1 MEQRELIE
9 KYVSNDDIY
18 LYNTGNAQ
26 RAYHA
31 FGCRYIPDCGLHRFV
46 VWAPHAREV
55 SVVGD
60 FNGWD
65 GYASPMYR
73 REDGVWCAFLPNVKN
88 GDIYKYRIV
97 GADGNTVLKADPFA
111 FHAETGP
118 ATGSKVW
125 DIEGYGWTDGGYM
138 SARSG
143 RDAIHSPMSIYEV
156 HIGSWRKREDEVFP
170 NYRSVADELADYC
183 KQMNY
188 THVELLPITEYPYD
202 GSWGYQ
208 VTGFFA
214 PTSRY
219 GTPQDFMYFVDKLH
233 SEGIGVIIDWV
244 PAHFPR
250 DEHGLRMFDGA
261 PCFEG
266 DELRMA
272 EHPDWGTMIFDYSR
286 PQVQSF
292 LTSSAMFFFDK
303 YHVDGIRV
311 DAVSSMLYLDYGRR
325 QGEWTPN
332 KDGGN
337 INLGA
342 VDFLRKMNSA
352 VLSSFP
358 GAITI
363 AEESTAFPL
372 VSRPPEV
379 GGLGFVFKWD
389 MGFMHDTLDYMAMDP
404 YFRSYNHSRITFSM
418 MYAFSENFVLAFS
431 HDEVVHGK
439 ASMVNK
445 MWGDYD
451 TKFASLRALYGYQFA
466 HPGKKLMFMGG
477 EFAQFIEWNYNQ
489 QLDWNLLEYPSH
501 AGMQSYVRV
510 LGRLYLSIPALSRID
525 DSWDGF
531 TWLNVDDNER
541 SSVAF
546 MRMCQRSYVVCAL
559 NFTPVRYDDFTI
571 GLPRPGVLKELINS
585 DDVKYGGSG
594 IHNAPEIAS
603 EDAPFLE
610 HPCSAKITLPPMS
623 AVWFRFTP
631 APKKA
636 KKAAKPAAKRPAKK
650 PAKAAEK
657 APASEGGKALV
668 KAGEKAVA
676 KRGERAIAKRGEK
689 AIAKRGE
696 KAIAHRGERALAKT
710 GDEPAAKPK
719 KTAKKK

>member
-1 MEQRELIE
+1 MELKELIE
-9 KYVSNDDIY
+9 RYVSNDDIW
-18 LYNTGNAQ
+18 LYNTGNAR

-31 FGCRYIPDCGLHRFV
+31 LGCRYIPECGMHRFA

-65 GYASPMYR
+65 GYAHPMWR
-73 REDGVWCAFLPNVKN
+73 RYDEIWVTFIPGLKN
-88 GDIYKYRIV
+88 GDIYKYRVV
-97 GADGNTVLKADPFA
+97 GEDWNTVLKADPFA

-118 ATGSKVW
+118 ATGSKIW
-125 DIEGYGWTDGGYM
+125 DIEGYEWTDSDYM
-138 SARSG
+138 EKRRRKDSVHA
-143 RDAIHSPMSIYEV
+143 PMSIYEM
-156 HIGSWRKREDEVFP
+156 HMGSWRKKDGEVFP
-170 NYRSVADELADYC
+170 NYRRVADELVEYL
-183 KQMNY
+183 KYMHY

-261 PCFEG
+261 PCYECS
-266 DELRMA
+266 EQRMA

-325 QGEWTPN
+325 FGEWTPN

-342 VDFLRKMNSA
+342 VDFLRKLNSA
-352 VLSSFP
+352 VLTEYP

-363 AEESTAFPL
+363 AEESTVFPL

-389 MGFMHDTLDYMAMDP
+389 MGFMHDTLDYMAIDP
-404 YFRSYNHSRITFSM
+404 YFRSYNHSRLTFSM

-445 MWGDYD
+445 MWGDYE

-477 EFAQFIEWNYNQ
+477 EFAQFIEWNYLQ
-489 QLDWNLLEYPSH
+489 QLDWSLLEYPLH
-501 AGMQSYVRV
+501 DGMRKYVRE
-510 LGRLYLSIPALSRID
+510 LGRLYASTPALWKVD

-531 TWLNVDDNER
+531 SWLNVDDSER

-546 MRMCQRSYVVCAL
+546 MRMSQRSYIVCAL

-571 GLPRPGVLKELINS
+571 GLPKPGVLKEVINS
-585 DDVKYGGSG
+585 DDTQYGGSG
-594 IHNAPEIAS
+594 ILNKAEIESADES
-603 EDAPFLE
+603 FLD

-631 APKKA
+631 TSAKKLKELEA
-636 KKAAKPAAKRPAKK
+636 QKAKAAKK
-650 PAKAAEK
+650 K
-657 APASEGGKALV
+657 APA
-668 KAGEKAVA
+668 
-676 KRGERAIAKRGEK
+676 R
-689 AIAKRGE
+689 
-696 KAIAHRGERALAKT
+696 
-710 GDEPAAKPK
+710 
-719 KTAKKK
+719 KKK

>member
-1 MEQRELIE
+1 MELKELIE
-9 KYVSNDDIY
+9 RYVSNDDIW
-18 LYNTGNAQ
+18 LYNTGNAR

-31 FGCRYIPDCGLHRFV
+31 LGCRYIPECGMHRFA

-65 GYASPMYR
+65 GYAHPMWR
-73 REDGVWCAFLPNVKN
+73 RDDEIWVTFIPGLKN
-88 GDIYKYRIV
+88 GDIYKYRVV
-97 GADGNTVLKADPFA
+97 GEDWNTVLKADPFA

-118 ATGSKVW
+118 ATGSKIW
-125 DIEGYGWTDGGYM
+125 DIEGYEWTDSDYM
-138 SARSG
+138 EKRRGKDSVHA
-143 RDAIHSPMSIYEV
+143 PMSIYEM
-156 HIGSWRKREDEVFP
+156 HMGSWRKKDGEVFP
-170 NYRSVADELADYC
+170 NYRRVADELVEYL
-183 KQMNY
+183 KYMHY

-261 PCFEG
+261 PCYECS
-266 DELRMA
+266 EQRMA

-292 LTSSAMFFFDK
+292 LTSSAVFFFDK

-311 DAVSSMLYLDYGRR
+311 DAVSSMLYLDYGRKF
-325 QGEWTPN
+325 GEWTPN

-342 VDFLRKMNSA
+342 VDFLRKLNTA
-352 VLSSFP
+352 ILTEYP

-379 GGLGFVFKWD
+379 GGLGFMFKWD
-389 MGFMHDTLDYMAMDP
+389 MGFMHDTLDYMALDP
-404 YFRSYNHSRITFSM
+404 YFRSYNHSRLTFSM

-445 MWGDYD
+445 MWGDYE

-477 EFAQFIEWNYNQ
+477 EFAQFIEWNYLQ
-489 QLDWNLLEYPSH
+489 QLDWSLLEYPLH
-501 AGMQSYVRV
+501 DGMRKYVRELV
-510 LGRLYLSIPALSRID
+510 RLYASTPALWKVD

-531 TWLNVDDNER
+531 SWLNVDDSER

-546 MRMCQRSYVVCAL
+546 MRMSQRSYIVCAL

-571 GLPRPGVLKELINS
+571 GLPKPGVLKEVINS
-585 DDVKYGGSG
+585 DDTQYGGSG
-594 IHNAPEIAS
+594 ILNKAEIESADES
-603 EDAPFLE
+603 FLD

-631 APKKA
+631 TSAKKLKELEA
-636 KKAAKPAAKRPAKK
+636 QKAKAAKK
-650 PAKAAEK
+650 K
-657 APASEGGKALV
+657 APA
-668 KAGEKAVA
+668 
-676 KRGERAIAKRGEK
+676 R
-689 AIAKRGE
+689 
-696 KAIAHRGERALAKT
+696 
-710 GDEPAAKPK
+710 
-719 KTAKKK
+719 KKK

>member
-1 MEQRELIE
+1 MELKELIE
-9 KYVSNDDIY
+9 RYVSNDDIW
-18 LYNTGNAQ
+18 LYNTGNAR

-31 FGCRYIPDCGLHRFV
+31 LGCRYIPECGMHRFA

-65 GYASPMYR
+65 GYAHPMWR
-73 REDGVWCAFLPNVKN
+73 RDDEIWVTFIPGLKN
-88 GDIYKYRIV
+88 GDIYKYRVV
-97 GADGNTVLKADPFA
+97 GEDWNTVLKADPFA

-118 ATGSKVW
+118 ATGSKIW
-125 DIEGYGWTDGGYM
+125 DIEGYEWTDSDYM
-138 SARSG
+138 EKRRGKDSVHA
-143 RDAIHSPMSIYEV
+143 PMSIYEM
-156 HIGSWRKREDEVFP
+156 HMGSWRKKDGEVFP
-170 NYRSVADELADYC
+170 NYRRVADELVEYL
-183 KQMNY
+183 KYMHY

-261 PCFEG
+261 PCYECS
-266 DELRMA
+266 EQRMA

-325 QGEWTPN
+325 FGEWTPN

-342 VDFLRKMNSA
+342 VDFLRKLNTA
-352 VLSSFP
+352 ILTEYP

-379 GGLGFVFKWD
+379 GGLGFMFKWD
-389 MGFMHDTLDYMAMDP
+389 MGFMHDTLDYMALDP
-404 YFRSYNHSRITFSM
+404 YFRSYNHSRLTFSM

-445 MWGDYD
+445 MWGDYE
-451 TKFASLRALYGYQFA
+451 TKFASLRALDGYQFA

-477 EFAQFIEWNYNQ
+477 EFAQFIEWNYLQ
-489 QLDWNLLEYPSH
+489 QLDWSLLEYPLH
-501 AGMQSYVRV
+501 DGMRKYVRE
-510 LGRLYLSIPALSRID
+510 LGRLYASTPALWKVD

-531 TWLNVDDNER
+531 SWLNVDDSER

-546 MRMCQRSYVVCAL
+546 MRMSQRSYIVCAL

-571 GLPRPGVLKELINS
+571 GLPKPGVLKELINS
-585 DDVKYGGSG
+585 DDTQYGGSG
-594 IHNAPEIAS
+594 ILNKAEIESADES
-603 EDAPFLE
+603 FLD

-631 APKKA
+631 TSAKKLKELEA
-636 KKAAKPAAKRPAKK
+636 QKAKAAKK
-650 PAKAAEK
+650 K
-657 APASEGGKALV
+657 APA
-668 KAGEKAVA
+668 
-676 KRGERAIAKRGEK
+676 R
-689 AIAKRGE
+689 
-696 KAIAHRGERALAKT
+696 
-710 GDEPAAKPK
+710 
-719 KTAKKK
+719 KKK

>member
-1 MEQRELIE
+1 MELKELIE
-9 KYVSNDDIY
+9 RYVSNDDIW
-18 LYNTGNAQ
+18 LYNTGNAR

-31 FGCRYIPDCGLHRFV
+31 LGCRYIPECGMHRFA

-65 GYASPMYR
+65 GYAHPMWR
-73 REDGVWCAFLPNVKN
+73 RDDEIWVTFIPGLKN
-88 GDIYKYRIV
+88 GDIYKYRVV
-97 GADGNTVLKADPFA
+97 GEDWNTVLKADPFA

-118 ATGSKVW
+118 ATGSKIW
-125 DIEGYGWTDGGYM
+125 DIEGYEWTDSDYM
-138 SARSG
+138 EKRRGKDSVHA
-143 RDAIHSPMSIYEV
+143 PMSIYEM
-156 HIGSWRKREDEVFP
+156 HMGSWRKKDGEVFP
-170 NYRSVADELADYC
+170 NYRRVADELVEYL
-183 KQMNY
+183 KYMHY

-261 PCFEG
+261 PCYECS
-266 DELRMA
+266 EQRMA

-325 QGEWTPN
+325 FGEWTPN

-342 VDFLRKMNSA
+342 VDFLRKLNSA
-352 VLSSFP
+352 VLTEYP

-389 MGFMHDTLDYMAMDP
+389 MGFMHDTLDYMALDP
-404 YFRSYNHSRITFSM
+404 YFRSYNHSRLTFSM

-445 MWGDYD
+445 MWGDYE

-477 EFAQFIEWNYNQ
+477 EFAQFIEWNYLQ
-489 QLDWNLLEYPSH
+489 QLDWSLLEYPLH
-501 AGMQSYVRV
+501 DGMRKYVRE
-510 LGRLYLSIPALSRID
+510 LGRLYASTPALWKVD

-531 TWLNVDDNER
+531 SWLNVDDSER

-546 MRMCQRSYVVCAL
+546 MRMSQRSYIVCAL

-571 GLPRPGVLKELINS
+571 GLPKPGVLKEVINS
-585 DDVKYGGSG
+585 DDTQYGGSG
-594 IHNAPEIAS
+594 ILNKAEIESADES
-603 EDAPFLE
+603 FLD

-631 APKKA
+631 TSAKKLKELEA
-636 KKAAKPAAKRPAKK
+636 QKAKAAKK
-650 PAKAAEK
+650 K
-657 APASEGGKALV
+657 APA
-668 KAGEKAVA
+668 
-676 KRGERAIAKRGEK
+676 R
-689 AIAKRGE
+689 
-696 KAIAHRGERALAKT
+696 
-710 GDEPAAKPK
+710 
-719 KTAKKK
+719 KKK

>member
-1 MEQRELIE
+1 MELKELIE
-9 KYVSNDDIY
+9 RYVSNDDIW
-18 LYNTGNAQ
+18 LYNTGNAR

-31 FGCRYIPDCGLHRFV
+31 LGCRYIPECGMHRFA

-65 GYASPMYR
+65 GYAHPMWR
-73 REDGVWCAFLPNVKN
+73 RDDEIWVTFIPGLKN
-88 GDIYKYRIV
+88 GDIYKYRVV
-97 GADGNTVLKADPFA
+97 GEDWNTVLKADPFA

-118 ATGSKVW
+118 ATGSKIW
-125 DIEGYGWTDGGYM
+125 DIEGYEWTDSDYM
-138 SARSG
+138 EKRRGKDSVHA
-143 RDAIHSPMSIYEV
+143 PMSIYEM
-156 HIGSWRKREDEVFP
+156 HMGSWRKKDGEVFP
-170 NYRSVADELADYC
+170 NYRRVADELVEYL
-183 KQMNY
+183 KYMHY

-244 PAHFPR
+244 LAHFPR

-261 PCFEG
+261 PCYECS
-266 DELRMA
+266 EQRMA

-325 QGEWTPN
+325 FGEWTPN

-342 VDFLRKMNSA
+342 VDFLRKLNTA
-352 VLSSFP
+352 ILTEYP

-379 GGLGFVFKWD
+379 GGLGFMFKWD
-389 MGFMHDTLDYMAMDP
+389 MGFMHDTLDYMALDP
-404 YFRSYNHSRITFSM
+404 YFRSKNHSRITFSM

-445 MWGDYD
+445 MWGDYE

-477 EFAQFIEWNYNQ
+477 EFAQFIEWNYLQ
-489 QLDWNLLEYPSH
+489 QLDWSLLEYPLH
-501 AGMQSYVRV
+501 DGMRKYVRE
-510 LGRLYLSIPALSRID
+510 LGRLYASTPALWKVD

-531 TWLNVDDNER
+531 SWLNVDDSER

-546 MRMCQRSYVVCAL
+546 MRMSQRSYIVCAL

-571 GLPRPGVLKELINS
+571 GLPKPGVLKEVINS
-585 DDVKYGGSG
+585 DDTQYGGSG
-594 IHNAPEIAS
+594 ILNKAEIESADES
-603 EDAPFLE
+603 FLD

-631 APKKA
+631 TSAKKLKELEA
-636 KKAAKPAAKRPAKK
+636 QKAKAAKK
-650 PAKAAEK
+650 K
-657 APASEGGKALV
+657 APA
-668 KAGEKAVA
+668 
-676 KRGERAIAKRGEK
+676 R
-689 AIAKRGE
+689 
-696 KAIAHRGERALAKT
+696 
-710 GDEPAAKPK
+710 
-719 KTAKKK
+719 KKK

>member
-1 MEQRELIE
+1 MELKELIE
-9 KYVSNDDIY
+9 RYVSNDDIW
-18 LYNTGNAQ
+18 LYNTGNAR

-31 FGCRYIPDCGLHRFV
+31 LGCRYIPECGMHRFA

-65 GYASPMYR
+65 GYAHPMWR
-73 REDGVWCAFLPNVKN
+73 RDDEIWVTFIPGLKN
-88 GDIYKYRIV
+88 GDIYKYRVV
-97 GADGNTVLKADPFA
+97 GEDWNTVLKADPFA

-118 ATGSKVW
+118 ATGSKIW
-125 DIEGYGWTDGGYM
+125 DIEGYEWTDSDYM
-138 SARSG
+138 EKRRGKDSVHA
-143 RDAIHSPMSIYEV
+143 PMSIYEM
-156 HIGSWRKREDEVFP
+156 HMGSWRKKDGEVFP
-170 NYRSVADELADYC
+170 NYRRVADELVEYL
-183 KQMNY
+183 KYMHY

-261 PCFEG
+261 PCYECS
-266 DELRMA
+266 EQRMA

-292 LTSSAMFFFDK
+292 LTSSAVFFFDN

-311 DAVSSMLYLDYGRR
+311 DAVSSMLYLDYGRKF
-325 QGEWTPN
+325 GEWTPN

-342 VDFLRKMNSA
+342 VDFLRNLNTA
-352 VLSSFP
+352 ILTEYP

-379 GGLGFVFKWD
+379 GGLGFMFKWD
-389 MGFMHDTLDYMAMDP
+389 MGFMHDTLDYMALDP
-404 YFRSYNHSRITFSM
+404 YFRSYNHSRLTFSM

-445 MWGDYD
+445 MWGDYE

-477 EFAQFIEWNYNQ
+477 EFAQFIEWNYLQ
-489 QLDWNLLEYPSH
+489 QLDWSLLEYPLH
-501 AGMQSYVRV
+501 DGMRKYVRE
-510 LGRLYLSIPALSRID
+510 LGRLYASTPALWKVD

-531 TWLNVDDNER
+531 SWLNVDDSER

-546 MRMCQRSYVVCAL
+546 MRMSQRSYIVCAL

-571 GLPRPGVLKELINS
+571 GLPKPGVLKEVINS
-585 DDVKYGGSG
+585 DDTQYGGSG
-594 IHNAPEIAS
+594 ILNKAEIESADES
-603 EDAPFLE
+603 FLD

-631 APKKA
+631 TSA
-636 KKAAKPAAKRPAKK
+636 KKAQGARGAKGK
-650 PAKAAEK
+650 
-657 APASEGGKALV
+657 GGK
-668 KAGEKAVA
+668 EKSTRPQ
-676 KRGERAIAKRGEK
+676 KEMSHRRPRLRSNHHPSERNGKNE
-689 AIAKRGE
+689 
-696 KAIAHRGERALAKT
+696 T
-710 GDEPAAKPK
+710 
-719 KTAKKK
+719 

>member
-1 MEQRELIE
+1 MELKELIE
-9 KYVSNDDIY
+9 RYVSNDDIW
-18 LYNTGNAQ
+18 LYNTGNAR

-31 FGCRYIPDCGLHRFV
+31 LGCRYIPECGMHRFA

-65 GYASPMYR
+65 GHTHPMWR
-73 REDGVWCAFLPNVKN
+73 RDDEIWVTFIPGLKN
-88 GDIYKYRIV
+88 GDIYKYRVV
-97 GADGNTVLKADPFA
+97 GEDWNTVLKADPFA

-118 ATGSKVW
+118 ATGSKIW
-125 DIEGYGWTDGGYM
+125 DIEGYEWTDSDYM
-138 SARSG
+138 EKRRGKDSVHA
-143 RDAIHSPMSIYEV
+143 PMSIYEM
-156 HIGSWRKREDEVFP
+156 HMGSWRKKDGEVFP
-170 NYRSVADELADYC
+170 NYRRVADELVEYL
-183 KQMNY
+183 KYMHY

-261 PCFEG
+261 PCYECS
-266 DELRMA
+266 EQRMA

-292 LTSSAMFFFDK
+292 LTSSAVFFFDK

-311 DAVSSMLYLDYGRR
+311 DAVSSMLYLDYGRKF
-325 QGEWTPN
+325 GEWTPN

-342 VDFLRKMNSA
+342 VDFLRKLNTA
-352 VLSSFP
+352 ILTEYP

-379 GGLGFVFKWD
+379 GGLGFMFKWD
-389 MGFMHDTLDYMAMDP
+389 MGFMHDTLDYMALDP
-404 YFRSYNHSRITFSM
+404 YFRSYNHSRLTFSM

-445 MWGDYD
+445 MWGDYE

-477 EFAQFIEWNYNQ
+477 EFAQFIEWNYLQ
-489 QLDWNLLEYPSH
+489 QLDWSLLEYPLH
-501 AGMQSYVRV
+501 DGMRKYVRE
-510 LGRLYLSIPALSRID
+510 LGRLYASTPALWKVD

-531 TWLNVDDNER
+531 SWLNVDDSER

-546 MRMCQRSYVVCAL
+546 MRMSQRSYIVCAL

-571 GLPRPGVLKELINS
+571 GLPKPGVLKEVINS
-585 DDVKYGGSG
+585 DDTQYGGSG
-594 IHNAPEIAS
+594 ILNKAEIESADES
-603 EDAPFLE
+603 FLD

-631 APKKA
+631 TSAKKLKELEA
-636 KKAAKPAAKRPAKK
+636 QKAKAAKK
-650 PAKAAEK
+650 K
-657 APASEGGKALV
+657 APA
-668 KAGEKAVA
+668 
-676 KRGERAIAKRGEK
+676 R
-689 AIAKRGE
+689 
-696 KAIAHRGERALAKT
+696 
-710 GDEPAAKPK
+710 
-719 KTAKKK
+719 KKK

>member
-1 MEQRELIE
+1 MELKELIE
-9 KYVSNDDIY
+9 RYVSNDDIW
-18 LYNTGNAQ
+18 LYNTGNAR

-31 FGCRYIPDCGLHRFV
+31 LGCRYIPECGMHRFA

-65 GYASPMYR
+65 GYAHPMWR
-73 REDGVWCAFLPNVKN
+73 RDDEIWVTFIPGLKN
-88 GDIYKYRIV
+88 GDIYKYRVV
-97 GADGNTVLKADPFA
+97 GEDWNTVLKADPFA

-118 ATGSKVW
+118 ATGSKIW
-125 DIEGYGWTDGGYM
+125 DIEGYEWTDSDYM
-138 SARSG
+138 EKRRGKDSVHA
-143 RDAIHSPMSIYEV
+143 PMSIYEM
-156 HIGSWRKREDEVFP
+156 HMGSWRKKDGEVFP
-170 NYRSVADELADYC
+170 NYRRVADELVEYL
-183 KQMNY
+183 KYMHY

-244 PAHFPR
+244 PAHFTR

-261 PCFEG
+261 PCYECS
-266 DELRMA
+266 EQRMA

-292 LTSSAMFFFDK
+292 LTSSAVFFFDK

-311 DAVSSMLYLDYGRR
+311 DAVSSMLYLDYGRKF
-325 QGEWTPN
+325 GEWTPN

-342 VDFLRKMNSA
+342 VDFLRKLNTA
-352 VLSSFP
+352 ILTEYP

-379 GGLGFVFKWD
+379 GGLGFMFKWD
-389 MGFMHDTLDYMAMDP
+389 MGFMHDTLDYMALDP
-404 YFRSYNHSRITFSM
+404 YFRSYNHSRLTFSM

-445 MWGDYD
+445 MWGDYE

-477 EFAQFIEWNYNQ
+477 EFAQFIEWNYLQ
-489 QLDWNLLEYPSH
+489 QLDWSLLEYPLH
-501 AGMQSYVRV
+501 DGMRKYVRE
-510 LGRLYLSIPALSRID
+510 LGRLYASTPALWKVD

-531 TWLNVDDNER
+531 SWLNVDDSER

-546 MRMCQRSYVVCAL
+546 MRMSQRSYIVCAL

-571 GLPRPGVLKELINS
+571 GLPKPGVLKEVINS
-585 DDVKYGGSG
+585 DDTQYGGSG
-594 IHNAPEIAS
+594 ILNKAEIESADES
-603 EDAPFLE
+603 FLD

-631 APKKA
+631 TSAKKLKELEA
-636 KKAAKPAAKRPAKK
+636 QKAKAAKK
-650 PAKAAEK
+650 K
-657 APASEGGKALV
+657 APA
-668 KAGEKAVA
+668 
-676 KRGERAIAKRGEK
+676 R
-689 AIAKRGE
+689 
-696 KAIAHRGERALAKT
+696 
-710 GDEPAAKPK
+710 
-719 KTAKKK
+719 KKK

>member
-1 MEQRELIE
+1 MELKELIE
-9 KYVSNDDIY
+9 RYVSNDDIW
-18 LYNTGNAQ
+18 LYNTGNAR

-31 FGCRYIPDCGLHRFV
+31 LGCRYIPECGMHRFA

-65 GYASPMYR
+65 GYAHPMWR
-73 REDGVWCAFLPNVKN
+73 RDDEIWVTFIPGLKN
-88 GDIYKYRIV
+88 GDIYKYRVV
-97 GADGNTVLKADPFA
+97 GEDWNTVLKADPFA

-118 ATGSKVW
+118 ATGSKIW
-125 DIEGYGWTDGGYM
+125 DIEGYEWTDSDYM
-138 SARSG
+138 EKRRRKDSVHA
-143 RDAIHSPMSIYEV
+143 PMSIYEM
-156 HIGSWRKREDEVFP
+156 HMGSWRKKDGEVFP
-170 NYRSVADELADYC
+170 NYRRVADELVEYL
-183 KQMNY
+183 KYMHY

-219 GTPQDFMYFVDKLH
+219 GTPQDFMYFVDRLH
-233 SEGIGVIIDWV
+233 ADGIGVIIDWV

-261 PCFEG
+261 PCYEG
-266 DELRMA
+266 DEQRMA

-325 QGEWTPN
+325 FGEWTPN

-342 VDFLRKMNSA
+342 VDFLRKLNSA
-352 VLSSFP
+352 VLTEYP

-363 AEESTAFPL
+363 AEESTVFPL

-389 MGFMHDTLDYMAMDP
+389 MGFMHDTLDYMAIDP
-404 YFRSYNHSRITFSM
+404 YFRSYNHSRLTFSM

-445 MWGDYD
+445 MWGDYE

-477 EFAQFIEWNYNQ
+477 EFAQFIEWNYLQ
-489 QLDWNLLEYPSH
+489 QLDWSLLEYPLH
-501 AGMQSYVRV
+501 DGMRKYVRE
-510 LGRLYLSIPALSRID
+510 LGRLYASTPALWKVD

-531 TWLNVDDNER
+531 SWLNVDDSER

-546 MRMCQRSYVVCAL
+546 MRMSQRSYIVCAL

-571 GLPRPGVLKELINS
+571 GLPKPGVLKELINS
-585 DDVKYGGSG
+585 DDTQYGGSG
-594 IHNAPEIAS
+594 ILNKAEIESADES
-603 EDAPFLE
+603 FLD

-631 APKKA
+631 TSAKKLKELEA
-636 KKAAKPAAKRPAKK
+636 QKAKAAKK
-650 PAKAAEK
+650 K
-657 APASEGGKALV
+657 APA
-668 KAGEKAVA
+668 
-676 KRGERAIAKRGEK
+676 R
-689 AIAKRGE
+689 
-696 KAIAHRGERALAKT
+696 
-710 GDEPAAKPK
+710 
-719 KTAKKK
+719 KKK

>member
-1 MEQRELIE
+1 MELKELIE
-9 KYVSNDDIY
+9 RYVSNDDIW
-18 LYNTGNAQ
+18 LYNTGNAR

-31 FGCRYIPDCGLHRFV
+31 LGCRYIPECGMHRFA

-65 GYASPMYR
+65 GYAHPMWR
-73 REDGVWCAFLPNVKN
+73 RDDEIWVTFIPGLKN
-88 GDIYKYRIV
+88 GDIYKYRVV
-97 GADGNTVLKADPFA
+97 GEDWNTVLKADPFA

-118 ATGSKVW
+118 ATGSKIW
-125 DIEGYGWTDGGYM
+125 DIEGYEWTDSDYM
-138 SARSG
+138 EKRRGKDSVHA
-143 RDAIHSPMSIYEV
+143 PMSIYEM
-156 HIGSWRKREDEVFP
+156 HMGSWRKKDGEVFP
-170 NYRSVADELADYC
+170 NYRRVADELVEYL
-183 KQMNY
+183 KYMHY

-261 PCFEG
+261 PCYECS
-266 DELRMA
+266 EQRMA

-311 DAVSSMLYLDYGRR
+311 DAVSSMLYLDYGRKF
-325 QGEWTPN
+325 GEWTPN

-342 VDFLRKMNSA
+342 VDFLRKLNTA
-352 VLSSFP
+352 ILTEYP

-379 GGLGFVFKWD
+379 GGLGFMFKWD
-389 MGFMHDTLDYMAMDP
+389 MGFMHDTLDYMALDP
-404 YFRSYNHSRITFSM
+404 YFRSYNHSRLTFSM

-445 MWGDYD
+445 MWGDYE

-477 EFAQFIEWNYNQ
+477 EFAQFIEWNYLQ
-489 QLDWNLLEYPSH
+489 QLDWSLLEYPLH
-501 AGMQSYVRV
+501 DGMRKYVRE
-510 LGRLYLSIPALSRID
+510 LSRLYASTPALWKVD

-531 TWLNVDDNER
+531 SWLNVDDSER

-546 MRMCQRSYVVCAL
+546 MRMSQRSYIVCAL

-571 GLPRPGVLKELINS
+571 GLPKPGVLKEVINS
-585 DDVKYGGSG
+585 DDTQYGGSG
-594 IHNAPEIAS
+594 ILNKAEIESADES
-603 EDAPFLE
+603 FLD

-631 APKKA
+631 TSAKKLKELEA
-636 KKAAKPAAKRPAKK
+636 QKAKAAKK
-650 PAKAAEK
+650 K
-657 APASEGGKALV
+657 APA
-668 KAGEKAVA
+668 
-676 KRGERAIAKRGEK
+676 R
-689 AIAKRGE
+689 
-696 KAIAHRGERALAKT
+696 
-710 GDEPAAKPK
+710 
-719 KTAKKK
+719 KKK

>member
-1 MEQRELIE
+1 MELKELIE
-9 KYVSNDDIY
+9 RYVSNDDIW
-18 LYNTGNAQ
+18 LYNTGNAR

-31 FGCRYIPDCGLHRFV
+31 LGCRYIPECGMHRFA

-65 GYASPMYR
+65 GYAHPMWR
-73 REDGVWCAFLPNVKN
+73 RDDEIWVTFIPGLKN
-88 GDIYKYRIV
+88 GDIYKYRVV
-97 GADGNTVLKADPFA
+97 GEDWNTVLKADPFA

-118 ATGSKVW
+118 ATGSKIW
-125 DIEGYGWTDGGYM
+125 DIEGYEWTDSDYM
-138 SARSG
+138 EKRRRKDSVHA
-143 RDAIHSPMSIYEV
+143 PMSIYEM
-156 HIGSWRKREDEVFP
+156 HMGSWRKKDGEVFP
-170 NYRSVADELADYC
+170 NYRRVADELVEYL
-183 KQMNY
+183 KYMHY

-261 PCFEG
+261 PCYECS
-266 DELRMA
+266 EQRMA

-325 QGEWTPN
+325 FGEWTPN

-342 VDFLRKMNSA
+342 VDFLRKLNSA
-352 VLSSFP
+352 VLTEYP

-372 VSRPPEV
+372 GSRPPEV

-389 MGFMHDTLDYMAMDP
+389 MGFMHDTLDYMAIDP
-404 YFRSYNHSRITFSM
+404 YFRSYNHSRLTFSM

-445 MWGDYD
+445 MWGDYE

-477 EFAQFIEWNYNQ
+477 EFAQFIEWNYLQ
-489 QLDWNLLEYPSH
+489 QLDWSLLEYPLH
-501 AGMQSYVRV
+501 DGMRKYVRE
-510 LGRLYLSIPALSRID
+510 LGRLYASTPALWKVD

-531 TWLNVDDNER
+531 SWLNVDDSER

-546 MRMCQRSYVVCAL
+546 MRMSQRSYIVCAL

-571 GLPRPGVLKELINS
+571 GLPKPGVLKELINS
-585 DDVKYGGSG
+585 DDTQYGGSG
-594 IHNAPEIAS
+594 ILNKAEIESADES
-603 EDAPFLE
+603 FLD

-631 APKKA
+631 TSAKKLKELEA
-636 KKAAKPAAKRPAKK
+636 QKAKAAKK
-650 PAKAAEK
+650 K
-657 APASEGGKALV
+657 APA
-668 KAGEKAVA
+668 
-676 KRGERAIAKRGEK
+676 R
-689 AIAKRGE
+689 
-696 KAIAHRGERALAKT
+696 
-710 GDEPAAKPK
+710 
-719 KTAKKK
+719 KKK

>member
-9 KYVSNDDIY
+9 RYVSNDDIW
-18 LYNTGNAQ
+18 LYNTGGAR
-26 RAYHA
+26 RAYHLL
-31 FGCRYIPDCGLHRFV
+31 GCRYIPECGMHRFA

-65 GYASPMYR
+65 GYAHPMWR
-73 REDGVWCAFLPNVKN
+73 REDEIWVLFIPGLKN
-88 GDIYKYRIV
+88 GDIYKYRVV

-125 DIEGYGWTDGGYM
+125 DIEGYEWTDAAYM
-138 SARSG
+138 DARRG
-143 RDAIHSPMSIYEV
+143 KDAIHSPMSIYEM
-156 HIGSWRKREDEVFP
+156 HMGSWRKKEGEVFP
-170 NYRSVADELADYC
+170 NYRSVADELVGYL
-183 KQMNY
+183 KYMHY

-219 GTPQDFMYFVDKLH
+219 GTPQDFMYFVDRLH

-261 PCFEG
+261 PCYECS
-266 DELRMA
+266 ERRMA

-325 QGEWTPN
+325 FGEWTPN

-342 VDFLRKMNSA
+342 VDFLRKLNTA
-352 VLSSFP
+352 VLTEYP

-404 YFRSYNHSRITFSM
+404 YFRSYNHSRLTFSM
-418 MYAFSENFVLAFS
+418 MYAYSENFVLAFS

-439 ASMVNK
+439 ASMIDK
-445 MWGDYD
+445 MWGDYE

-489 QLDWNLLEYPSH
+489 QLDWTLLEYPVH
-501 AGMQSYVRV
+501 EGMLKYVRE
-510 LGRLYLSIPALSRID
+510 LGRLYSSTAALWKVD

-531 TWLNVDDNER
+531 SWLNVDDSDH

-546 MRMCQRSYVVCAL
+546 MRMSPRSSVVCAL

-571 GLPRPGVLKELINS
+571 GLPKPGVLKELINS
-585 DDVKYGGSG
+585 DDKQYGGSG
-594 IHNAPEIAS
+594 ILNRPEIES
-603 EDAPFLE
+603 EDEPFLE

-623 AVWFRFTP
+623 CIWFRFTP
-631 APKKA
+631 TPQKKLRELA
-636 KKAAKPAAKRPAKK
+636 EQKTAA
-650 PAKAAEK
+650 
-657 APASEGGKALV
+657 
-668 KAGEKAVA
+668 
-676 KRGERAIAKRGEK
+676 
-689 AIAKRGE
+689 
-696 KAIAHRGERALAKT
+696 
-710 GDEPAAKPK
+710 
-719 KTAKKK
+719 AKKKKSAPRGRK

>member
-1 MEQRELIE
+1 MELKELIE
-9 KYVSNDDIY
+9 RYVSNDDIW
-18 LYNTGNAQ
+18 LYNTGNAR

-31 FGCRYIPDCGLHRFV
+31 LGCRYIPECGMHRFA

-65 GYASPMYR
+65 GYAHPMWR
-73 REDGVWCAFLPNVKN
+73 RDDEIWVTFIPGLKN
-88 GDIYKYRIV
+88 GDIYKYRVV
-97 GADGNTVLKADPFA
+97 GEDWNTVLKADPFA

-118 ATGSKVW
+118 ATGSKIW
-125 DIEGYGWTDGGYM
+125 DIEGYEWTDSDYM
-138 SARSG
+138 EKRRGKDSVHA
-143 RDAIHSPMSIYEV
+143 PMSIYEM
-156 HIGSWRKREDEVFP
+156 HMGSWRKKDGEVFP
-170 NYRSVADELADYC
+170 NYRRVADELVEYL
-183 KQMNY
+183 KYMHY

-261 PCFEG
+261 PCYECS
-266 DELRMA
+266 EQRMA

-292 LTSSAMFFFDK
+292 LTSSAVFFFDK

-325 QGEWTPN
+325 FGEWTPN

-342 VDFLRKMNSA
+342 VDFLRKLNTA
-352 VLSSFP
+352 ILTEYP

-389 MGFMHDTLDYMAMDP
+389 MGFMHDTLDYMAIDP
-404 YFRSYNHSRITFSM
+404 YFRSYNHSRLTFSM

-445 MWGDYD
+445 MWGDYE

-477 EFAQFIEWNYNQ
+477 EFAQFIEWNYLQ
-489 QLDWNLLEYPSH
+489 QLDWSLLEYPLH
-501 AGMQSYVRV
+501 DGMRKYVRE
-510 LGRLYLSIPALSRID
+510 LGRLYASTPALWKVD

-531 TWLNVDDNER
+531 SWLNVDDSER

-546 MRMCQRSYVVCAL
+546 MRMSQRSYIVCAL

-571 GLPRPGVLKELINS
+571 GLPKPGVLKELINS
-585 DDVKYGGSG
+585 DDTQYGGSG
-594 IHNAPEIAS
+594 ILNKAEIESADES
-603 EDAPFLE
+603 FLD

-631 APKKA
+631 TSAKKLKELEA
-636 KKAAKPAAKRPAKK
+636 QKAKAAKK
-650 PAKAAEK
+650 K
-657 APASEGGKALV
+657 APA
-668 KAGEKAVA
+668 
-676 KRGERAIAKRGEK
+676 R
-689 AIAKRGE
+689 
-696 KAIAHRGERALAKT
+696 
-710 GDEPAAKPK
+710 
-719 KTAKKK
+719 KKK

>member
-1 MEQRELIE
+1 MELKELIE
-9 KYVSNDDIY
+9 RYVSNDDIW
-18 LYNTGNAQ
+18 LYNTGNAR

-31 FGCRYIPDCGLHRFV
+31 LGCRYIPECGMHRFA

-65 GYASPMYR
+65 GYAHPMWR
-73 REDGVWCAFLPNVKN
+73 RDDEIWVTFIPGLKN
-88 GDIYKYRIV
+88 GDIYKYRVV
-97 GADGNTVLKADPFA
+97 GEDWNTVLKADPFA

-118 ATGSKVW
+118 ATGSKIW
-125 DIEGYGWTDGGYM
+125 DIEGYEWTDSDYM
-138 SARSG
+138 EKRRRKDSVHA
-143 RDAIHSPMSIYEV
+143 PMSIYEM
-156 HIGSWRKREDEVFP
+156 HMGSWRKKDGEVFP
-170 NYRSVADELADYC
+170 NYRRVADELVEYL
-183 KQMNY
+183 KYMHY

-261 PCFEG
+261 PCYECS
-266 DELRMA
+266 EQRMA

-292 LTSSAMFFFDK
+292 LTSSAVFFFDK

-311 DAVSSMLYLDYGRR
+311 DAVSSMLYLDYGRKF
-325 QGEWTPN
+325 GEWTPN

-342 VDFLRKMNSA
+342 VDFLRKLNTA
-352 VLSSFP
+352 ILTEYP

-379 GGLGFVFKWD
+379 GGLGFMFKWD
-389 MGFMHDTLDYMAMDP
+389 MGFMHDTLDYMALDP
-404 YFRSYNHSRITFSM
+404 YFRSYNHSRLTFSM

-445 MWGDYD
+445 MWGDYE

-477 EFAQFIEWNYNQ
+477 EFAQFIEWNYLQ
-489 QLDWNLLEYPSH
+489 QLDWSLLEYPLH
-501 AGMQSYVRV
+501 DGMRKYVRE
-510 LGRLYLSIPALSRID
+510 LGRLYASTPALWKVD

-531 TWLNVDDNER
+531 SWLNVDDSER

-546 MRMCQRSYVVCAL
+546 MRMSQRSYIVCAL

-571 GLPRPGVLKELINS
+571 GLPKPGVLKELINS
-585 DDVKYGGSG
+585 DDTQYGGSG
-594 IHNAPEIAS
+594 ILNKAEIESADES
-603 EDAPFLE
+603 FLD

-631 APKKA
+631 TSAKKLKELEA
-636 KKAAKPAAKRPAKK
+636 QKAKAAKK
-650 PAKAAEK
+650 K
-657 APASEGGKALV
+657 APAS
-668 KAGEKAVA
+668 
-676 KRGERAIAKRGEK
+676 
-689 AIAKRGE
+689 
-696 KAIAHRGERALAKT
+696 
-710 GDEPAAKPK
+710 
-719 KTAKKK
+719 KKK

>member
-1 MEQRELIE
+1 MELKELIE
-9 KYVSNDDIY
+9 RYVSNDDIW
-18 LYNTGNAQ
+18 LYNTGNAR

-31 FGCRYIPDCGLHRFV
+31 LGCRYIPECGMHRFA

-65 GYASPMYR
+65 GYAHPMWR
-73 REDGVWCAFLPNVKN
+73 RDDEIWVTFIPGLKN
-88 GDIYKYRIV
+88 GDIYKYRVV
-97 GADGNTVLKADPFA
+97 GEDWNTVLKADPFA

-118 ATGSKVW
+118 ATGSKIW
-125 DIEGYGWTDGGYM
+125 DIEGYEWTDSDYM
-138 SARSG
+138 EKRRGKDSVHA
-143 RDAIHSPMSIYEV
+143 PMSIYEM
-156 HIGSWRKREDEVFP
+156 HMGSWRKKDGEVFP
-170 NYRSVADELADYC
+170 NYRRVADELVEYL
-183 KQMNY
+183 KYMHY

-261 PCFEG
+261 PCYECS
-266 DELRMA
+266 EQRMA

-325 QGEWTPN
+325 FGEWTPN

-342 VDFLRKMNSA
+342 VDFLRKLNTA
-352 VLSSFP
+352 ILTEYP

-379 GGLGFVFKWD
+379 GGLGFMFKWD
-389 MGFMHDTLDYMAMDP
+389 MGFMHDTLDYMALDP
-404 YFRSYNHSRITFSM
+404 YFRSYNHSRLTFSM

-445 MWGDYD
+445 MWGDYE

-477 EFAQFIEWNYNQ
+477 EFAQFIEWNYLQ
-489 QLDWNLLEYPSH
+489 QLDWSLLEYPLH
-501 AGMQSYVRV
+501 DGMRKYVRE
-510 LGRLYLSIPALSRID
+510 LGRLYASTPALWKVD

-531 TWLNVDDNER
+531 SWLNVDDSER

-546 MRMCQRSYVVCAL
+546 MRMSQRSYIVCAL

-571 GLPRPGVLKELINS
+571 GLPKPGVLKEVINS
-585 DDVKYGGSG
+585 DDTQYGGSG
-594 IHNAPEIAS
+594 ILNKAEIESADES
-603 EDAPFLE
+603 FLD

-631 APKKA
+631 TSAKKLKELEA
-636 KKAAKPAAKRPAKK
+636 QKAKAAKK
-650 PAKAAEK
+650 K
-657 APASEGGKALV
+657 APA
-668 KAGEKAVA
+668 
-676 KRGERAIAKRGEK
+676 R
-689 AIAKRGE
+689 
-696 KAIAHRGERALAKT
+696 
-710 GDEPAAKPK
+710 
-719 KTAKKK
+719 KKK

>member
-1 MEQRELIE
+1 MELKELIE
-9 KYVSNDDIY
+9 RYVSNDDIW
-18 LYNTGNAQ
+18 LYNTGNAR

-31 FGCRYIPDCGLHRFV
+31 LGCRYIPECGMHRFA

-65 GYASPMYR
+65 GYAHPMWR
-73 REDGVWCAFLPNVKN
+73 RDDEIWVTFIPGLKN
-88 GDIYKYRIV
+88 GDIYKYRVV
-97 GADGNTVLKADPFA
+97 GEDWNTVLKADPFA

-118 ATGSKVW
+118 ATGSKIW
-125 DIEGYGWTDGGYM
+125 DIEGYEWTDSDYM
-138 SARSG
+138 EKRRGKDSVHA
-143 RDAIHSPMSIYEV
+143 PMSIYEM
-156 HIGSWRKREDEVFP
+156 HMGSWRKKDGEVFP
-170 NYRSVADELADYC
+170 NYRRVADELVEYL
-183 KQMNY
+183 KYMHY

-261 PCFEG
+261 PCYECS
-266 DELRMA
+266 EQRMA

-325 QGEWTPN
+325 FGEWTPN

-342 VDFLRKMNSA
+342 VDFLRKLNSA
-352 VLSSFP
+352 VLTEYP

-389 MGFMHDTLDYMAMDP
+389 MGFMHDTLDYMAIDP
-404 YFRSYNHSRITFSM
+404 YFRSYNHSRLTFSM

-445 MWGDYD
+445 MWGDYE

-477 EFAQFIEWNYNQ
+477 EFAQFIEWNYLQ
-489 QLDWNLLEYPSH
+489 QLDWSLLEYPLH
-501 AGMQSYVRV
+501 DGMRKYVRE
-510 LGRLYLSIPALSRID
+510 LGRLYASTPALWKVD

-531 TWLNVDDNER
+531 SWLNVDDSER

-546 MRMCQRSYVVCAL
+546 MRMSQRSYIVCAL

-571 GLPRPGVLKELINS
+571 GLPKPGVLKEVINS
-585 DDVKYGGSG
+585 DDTQYGGSD
-594 IHNAPEIAS
+594 ILNKAEIESADES
-603 EDAPFLE
+603 FLD

-631 APKKA
+631 TSAKKLKELEA
-636 KKAAKPAAKRPAKK
+636 QKAKAAKK
-650 PAKAAEK
+650 K
-657 APASEGGKALV
+657 APA
-668 KAGEKAVA
+668 
-676 KRGERAIAKRGEK
+676 R
-689 AIAKRGE
+689 
-696 KAIAHRGERALAKT
+696 
-710 GDEPAAKPK
+710 
-719 KTAKKK
+719 KKK

>member
-1 MEQRELIE
+1 MELKELIE
-9 KYVSNDDIY
+9 RYVSNDDIW
-18 LYNTGNAQ
+18 LYNTGNAR

-31 FGCRYIPDCGLHRFV
+31 LGCRYIPECGMHRFA

-65 GYASPMYR
+65 GYAHPMWR
-73 REDGVWCAFLPNVKN
+73 RDDEIWVTFIPGLKN
-88 GDIYKYRIV
+88 GDIYKYRVV
-97 GADGNTVLKADPFA
+97 GEDWNTVLKADPFA

-118 ATGSKVW
+118 ATGSKIW
-125 DIEGYGWTDGGYM
+125 DIEGYEWTDSDYM
-138 SARSG
+138 EKRRRKDSVHA
-143 RDAIHSPMSIYEV
+143 PMSIYEM
-156 HIGSWRKREDEVFP
+156 HMGSWRKKDGEVFP
-170 NYRSVADELADYC
+170 NYRRVADELVEYL
-183 KQMNY
+183 KYMHY

-261 PCFEG
+261 PCYECS
-266 DELRMA
+266 EQRMA

-325 QGEWTPN
+325 FGEWTPN

-342 VDFLRKMNSA
+342 VDFLRKLNSA
-352 VLSSFP
+352 VLTEYP

-389 MGFMHDTLDYMAMDP
+389 MGFMHDTLDYMAIDP
-404 YFRSYNHSRITFSM
+404 YFRSYNHSRLTFSM

-445 MWGDYD
+445 MWGDYE

-477 EFAQFIEWNYNQ
+477 EFAQFIEWNYLQ
-489 QLDWNLLEYPSH
+489 QLDWSLLEYPLH
-501 AGMQSYVRV
+501 DGMRKYVRE
-510 LGRLYLSIPALSRID
+510 LGRLYASTPALWKVD

-531 TWLNVDDNER
+531 SWLNVDDSER

-546 MRMCQRSYVVCAL
+546 MRMSQRSYIVCAL

-571 GLPRPGVLKELINS
+571 GLPKPGVLKELINS
-585 DDVKYGGSG
+585 DDTQYGGSG
-594 IHNAPEIAS
+594 ILNKAEIESADES
-603 EDAPFLE
+603 FLD

-631 APKKA
+631 TSAKKLKELEA
-636 KKAAKPAAKRPAKK
+636 QKAKAAKK
-650 PAKAAEK
+650 K
-657 APASEGGKALV
+657 APA
-668 KAGEKAVA
+668 
-676 KRGERAIAKRGEK
+676 R
-689 AIAKRGE
+689 
-696 KAIAHRGERALAKT
+696 
-710 GDEPAAKPK
+710 
-719 KTAKKK
+719 KKK

>member
-1 MEQRELIE
+1 MELKELIE
-9 KYVSNDDIY
+9 RYVSNDDIW
-18 LYNTGNAQ
+18 LYNTGNAR

-31 FGCRYIPDCGLHRFV
+31 LGCRYIPECGMHRFA

-65 GYASPMYR
+65 GYAHPMWR
-73 REDGVWCAFLPNVKN
+73 RDDEIWVTFIPGLKN
-88 GDIYKYRIV
+88 GDIYKYRVV
-97 GADGNTVLKADPFA
+97 GEDWNTVLKADPFA

-118 ATGSKVW
+118 ATGSKIW
-125 DIEGYGWTDGGYM
+125 DIEGYEWTDSDYM
-138 SARSG
+138 EKRRGKDSVHA
-143 RDAIHSPMSIYEV
+143 PMSIYEM
-156 HIGSWRKREDEVFP
+156 HMGSWRKKDGEVFP
-170 NYRSVADELADYC
+170 NYRRVADELVEYL
-183 KQMNY
+183 KYMHY

-261 PCFEG
+261 PCYECS
-266 DELRMA
+266 EQRMA

-325 QGEWTPN
+325 FGEWTPN

-342 VDFLRKMNSA
+342 VDFLRKLNSA
-352 VLSSFP
+352 VLTEYP

-379 GGLGFVFKWD
+379 GGLGFMFKWD
-389 MGFMHDTLDYMAMDP
+389 MGFMHDTLDYMALDP
-404 YFRSYNHSRITFSM
+404 YFRSYNHSRLTFSM

-445 MWGDYD
+445 MWGDYE

-477 EFAQFIEWNYNQ
+477 EFAQFIEWNYLQ
-489 QLDWNLLEYPSH
+489 QLDWSLLEYPLH
-501 AGMQSYVRV
+501 DGMRKYVRE
-510 LGRLYLSIPALSRID
+510 LGRLYASTPALWKVD

-531 TWLNVDDNER
+531 SWLNVDDSER

-546 MRMCQRSYVVCAL
+546 MRMSQRSHIVCAL

-571 GLPRPGVLKELINS
+571 GLPKPGVLKEVINS
-585 DDVKYGGSG
+585 DDTQYGGSG
-594 IHNAPEIAS
+594 ILNKAEIESADES
-603 EDAPFLE
+603 FLD

-631 APKKA
+631 TSAKKLKELEA
-636 KKAAKPAAKRPAKK
+636 QKAKAAKK
-650 PAKAAEK
+650 K
-657 APASEGGKALV
+657 APA
-668 KAGEKAVA
+668 
-676 KRGERAIAKRGEK
+676 R
-689 AIAKRGE
+689 
-696 KAIAHRGERALAKT
+696 
-710 GDEPAAKPK
+710 
-719 KTAKKK
+719 KKK

>member
-1 MEQRELIE
+1 MELKELIE
-9 KYVSNDDIY
+9 RYVSNDDIW
-18 LYNTGNAQ
+18 LYNTGNAR

-31 FGCRYIPDCGLHRFV
+31 LGCRYIPECGMHRFA

-65 GYASPMYR
+65 GYAHPMWR
-73 REDGVWCAFLPNVKN
+73 RDDEIWVTFIPGLKN
-88 GDIYKYRIV
+88 GDIYKYRVV
-97 GADGNTVLKADPFA
+97 GEDWNTVLKADPFA

-118 ATGSKVW
+118 ATGSKIW
-125 DIEGYGWTDGGYM
+125 DIEGYEWTDSDYM
-138 SARSG
+138 EKRRGKDSVHA
-143 RDAIHSPMSIYEV
+143 PMSIYEM
-156 HIGSWRKREDEVFP
+156 HMGSWRKKDGEVFP
-170 NYRSVADELADYC
+170 NYRRVADELVEYL
-183 KQMNY
+183 KYMHY

-261 PCFEG
+261 PCYECS
-266 DELRMA
+266 EQRMA

-325 QGEWTPN
+325 FGEWTPN

-342 VDFLRKMNSA
+342 VDFLRKLNSA
-352 VLSSFP
+352 VLTEYP

-389 MGFMHDTLDYMAMDP
+389 MGFMHDTLDYMAIDP
-404 YFRSYNHSRITFSM
+404 YFRSYNHSRLTFSM

-445 MWGDYD
+445 MWGDYE

-477 EFAQFIEWNYNQ
+477 EFAQFIEWNYLQ
-489 QLDWNLLEYPSH
+489 QLDWSLLEYPLH
-501 AGMQSYVRV
+501 DGMRKYVRE
-510 LGRLYLSIPALSRID
+510 LGRLYASTPALWKVD

-531 TWLNVDDNER
+531 SWLNVDDSER

-546 MRMCQRSYVVCAL
+546 MRMSQRSYIVCAL

-571 GLPRPGVLKELINS
+571 GLPKPGVLKEVINS
-585 DDVKYGGSG
+585 DDTQYGGSG
-594 IHNAPEIAS
+594 ILNKAEIESADES
-603 EDAPFLE
+603 FLD

-631 APKKA
+631 TSAKKLKELEA
-636 KKAAKPAAKRPAKK
+636 QKAKAAKK
-650 PAKAAEK
+650 K
-657 APASEGGKALV
+657 APAS
-668 KAGEKAVA
+668 
-676 KRGERAIAKRGEK
+676 
-689 AIAKRGE
+689 
-696 KAIAHRGERALAKT
+696 
-710 GDEPAAKPK
+710 
-719 KTAKKK
+719 KKK

>member
-1 MEQRELIE
+1 MELKELIE
-9 KYVSNDDIY
+9 RYVSNDDIW
-18 LYNTGNAQ
+18 LYNTGNAR

-31 FGCRYIPDCGLHRFV
+31 LGCRYIPECGMHRFA

-65 GYASPMYR
+65 GYAHPMWR
-73 REDGVWCAFLPNVKN
+73 RDDEIWVTFIPGLKN
-88 GDIYKYRIV
+88 GDIYKYRVV
-97 GADGNTVLKADPFA
+97 GEDWNTVLKADPFA

-118 ATGSKVW
+118 ATGSKIW
-125 DIEGYGWTDGGYM
+125 DIEGYEWTDSDYM
-138 SARSG
+138 EKRRRKDSVHA
-143 RDAIHSPMSIYEV
+143 PMSIYEM
-156 HIGSWRKREDEVFP
+156 HMGSWRKKDGEVFP
-170 NYRSVADELADYC
+170 NYRRVADELVEYL
-183 KQMNY
+183 KYMHY

-261 PCFEG
+261 PCYECS
-266 DELRMA
+266 EQRMA

-292 LTSSAMFFFDK
+292 LTSSAVFFFDK

-311 DAVSSMLYLDYGRR
+311 DAVSSMLYLDYGRKF
-325 QGEWTPN
+325 GEWTPN

-342 VDFLRKMNSA
+342 VDFLRKLNTA
-352 VLSSFP
+352 ILTEYP

-379 GGLGFVFKWD
+379 GGLGFMFKWD
-389 MGFMHDTLDYMAMDP
+389 MGFMHDTLDYMALDP
-404 YFRSYNHSRITFSM
+404 YFRSYNHSRLTFSM

-445 MWGDYD
+445 MWGDYE

-477 EFAQFIEWNYNQ
+477 EFAQFIEWNYLQ
-489 QLDWNLLEYPSH
+489 QLDWSLLEYPLH
-501 AGMQSYVRV
+501 DGMRKYVRE
-510 LGRLYLSIPALSRID
+510 LGRLYASTPALWKVD

-531 TWLNVDDNER
+531 SWLNVDDSER

-546 MRMCQRSYVVCAL
+546 MRMSQRSYIVCAL

-571 GLPRPGVLKELINS
+571 GLPKPGVLKEVINS
-585 DDVKYGGSG
+585 DDTQYGGSG
-594 IHNAPEIAS
+594 ILNKAEIESADES
-603 EDAPFLE
+603 FLD

-631 APKKA
+631 TSAKKLKELEA
-636 KKAAKPAAKRPAKK
+636 QKAKAAKK
-650 PAKAAEK
+650 K
-657 APASEGGKALV
+657 APA
-668 KAGEKAVA
+668 
-676 KRGERAIAKRGEK
+676 R
-689 AIAKRGE
+689 
-696 KAIAHRGERALAKT
+696 
-710 GDEPAAKPK
+710 
-719 KTAKKK
+719 KKK

>member
-9 KYVSNDDIY
+9 RYVSNDDIW
-18 LYNTGNAQ
+18 LYNTGGAR
-26 RAYHA
+26 RAYHLL
-31 FGCRYIPDCGLHRFV
+31 GCRYIPECGMHRFA

-65 GYASPMYR
+65 GYAHPMWR
-73 REDGVWCAFLPNVKN
+73 REDEIWVLFIPGLKN
-88 GDIYKYRIV
+88 GDIYKYRVV

-125 DIEGYGWTDGGYM
+125 DIEGYEWTDAAYM
-138 SARSG
+138 DARRG
-143 RDAIHSPMSIYEV
+143 KDAIHSPMSIYEM
-156 HIGSWRKREDEVFP
+156 HMGSWRKKEGEVFP
-170 NYRSVADELADYC
+170 NYRSVADELVGYL
-183 KQMNY
+183 KYMHY

-219 GTPQDFMYFVDKLH
+219 GTPQDFMYFVDRLH

-261 PCFEG
+261 PCYECS
-266 DELRMA
+266 ERRMA

-325 QGEWTPN
+325 FGEWTPN

-342 VDFLRKMNSA
+342 VDFLRKLNTA
-352 VLSSFP
+352 VLTEYP

-404 YFRSYNHSRITFSM
+404 YFRSYNHSRLTFSM
-418 MYAFSENFVLAFS
+418 MYAYSENFVLAFS

-439 ASMVNK
+439 ASMIDK
-445 MWGDYD
+445 MWGDYE

-489 QLDWNLLEYPSH
+489 QLDWTLLEYPVH
-501 AGMQSYVRV
+501 EGMLKYVRE
-510 LGRLYLSIPALSRID
+510 LGRLYSSTAALWKVD

-531 TWLNVDDNER
+531 SWLNVDDSDH

-546 MRMCQRSYVVCAL
+546 MRMSPRSSVVCAL

-571 GLPRPGVLKELINS
+571 GLPKPGVLRELINS
-585 DDVKYGGSG
+585 DDKQYGGSG
-594 IHNAPEIAS
+594 ILNRPEIES
-603 EDAPFLE
+603 EDEPFLE

-623 AVWFRFTP
+623 CIWFRFTP
-631 APKKA
+631 TPQKKLRELA
-636 KKAAKPAAKRPAKK
+636 EQKTAA
-650 PAKAAEK
+650 
-657 APASEGGKALV
+657 
-668 KAGEKAVA
+668 
-676 KRGERAIAKRGEK
+676 
-689 AIAKRGE
+689 
-696 KAIAHRGERALAKT
+696 
-710 GDEPAAKPK
+710 
-719 KTAKKK
+719 AKKKKSAPRGRK

>member
-1 MEQRELIE
+1 MELKELIE
-9 KYVSNDDIY
+9 RYVSNDDIW
-18 LYNTGNAQ
+18 LYNTGNAR

-31 FGCRYIPDCGLHRFV
+31 LGCRYIPECGMHRFA

-65 GYASPMYR
+65 GYAHPMWR
-73 REDGVWCAFLPNVKN
+73 RDDEIWVTFIPGLKN
-88 GDIYKYRIV
+88 GNIYKYRVV
-97 GADGNTVLKADPFA
+97 GEDWNTVLKADPFA

-118 ATGSKVW
+118 ATGSKIW
-125 DIEGYGWTDGGYM
+125 DIEGYEWTDSDYM
-138 SARSG
+138 EKRRGKDSVHA
-143 RDAIHSPMSIYEV
+143 PMSIYEM
-156 HIGSWRKREDEVFP
+156 HMGSWRKKDGEVFP
-170 NYRSVADELADYC
+170 NYRRVADELVEYL
-183 KQMNY
+183 KYMHY

-261 PCFEG
+261 PCYECS
-266 DELRMA
+266 EQRMA

-325 QGEWTPN
+325 FGEWTPN

-342 VDFLRKMNSA
+342 VDFLRKLNTA
-352 VLSSFP
+352 ILTEYP

-379 GGLGFVFKWD
+379 GGLGFMFKWD
-389 MGFMHDTLDYMAMDP
+389 MGFMHDTLDYMALDP
-404 YFRSYNHSRITFSM
+404 YFRSYNHSRLTFSM

-445 MWGDYD
+445 MWGDYE

-477 EFAQFIEWNYNQ
+477 EFAQFIEWNYLQ
-489 QLDWNLLEYPSH
+489 QLDWSLLEYPLH
-501 AGMQSYVRV
+501 DGMRKYVRE
-510 LGRLYLSIPALSRID
+510 LGRLYASTPALWKVD

-531 TWLNVDDNER
+531 SWLNVDDSER

-546 MRMCQRSYVVCAL
+546 MRMSQRSYIVCAL

-571 GLPRPGVLKELINS
+571 GLPKPGVLKEVINS
-585 DDVKYGGSG
+585 DDTQYGGSG
-594 IHNAPEIAS
+594 ILNKAEIESADES
-603 EDAPFLE
+603 FLD

-631 APKKA
+631 TSAKKLKELEA
-636 KKAAKPAAKRPAKK
+636 QKAKAAKK
-650 PAKAAEK
+650 K
-657 APASEGGKALV
+657 APA
-668 KAGEKAVA
+668 
-676 KRGERAIAKRGEK
+676 R
-689 AIAKRGE
+689 
-696 KAIAHRGERALAKT
+696 
-710 GDEPAAKPK
+710 
-719 KTAKKK
+719 KKK

>member
-1 MEQRELIE
+1 MDLHDFYTGRTFDAHRFFGAHFEGDFVTFRTYAPGAQAVELIGE
-9 KYVSNDDIY
+9 
-18 LYNTGNAQ
+18 
-26 RAYHA
+26 
-31 FGCRYIPDCGLHRFV
+31 
-46 VWAPHAREV
+46 
-55 SVVGD
+55 
-60 FNGWD
+60 FNGWQ
-65 GYASPMYR
+65 GMPMA
-73 REDGVWCAFLPNVKN
+73 REGQGGVFSCRIQGAKPGML
-88 GDIYKYRIV
+88 YKYKIRPAA
-97 GADGNTVLKADPFA
+97 GGEADHCDPYGFWM
-111 FHAETGP
+111 ELRP
-118 ATGSKVW
+118 GSASALW
-125 DIEGYGWTDGGYM
+125 PLGGYRFTDEAWM
-138 SARSG
+138 AARS
-143 RDAIHSPMSIYEV
+143 RAFDAPVNIYEM
-156 HIGSWRKREDEVFP
+156 HFGSWKKDEARENGWYRYDEIADKLIAHVKENGY
-170 NYRSVADELADYC
+170 NYIEFMPLSEHPADC
-183 KQMNY
+183 
-188 THVELLPITEYPYD
+188 
-202 GSWGYQ
+202 SWGYQ
-208 VTGFFA
+208 NTGFFA

-501 AGMQSYVRV
+501 AGMQSYVRE

-546 MRMCQRSYVVCAL
+546 MRMCPRSYVVCAL

-603 EDAPFLE
+603 EDTPFLE

-636 KKAAKPAAKRPAKK
+636 KKAAKPAAKK
-650 PAKAAEK
+650 PAKTAEK

-668 KAGEKAVA
+668 KAGEKAV
-676 KRGERAIAKRGEK
+676 AKRGEK

>member
-1 MEQRELIE
+1 MELKELIE
-9 KYVSNDDIY
+9 RYVSNDDIW
-18 LYNTGNAQ
+18 LYNTGNAR

-31 FGCRYIPDCGLHRFV
+31 LGCRYIPECGMHRFA

-65 GYASPMYR
+65 GYAHPMWR
-73 REDGVWCAFLPNVKN
+73 RDDEIWVTFIPGLKN
-88 GDIYKYRIV
+88 GDIYKYRVV
-97 GADGNTVLKADPFA
+97 GEDWNTVLKADPFA

-118 ATGSKVW
+118 ATGSKIW
-125 DIEGYGWTDGGYM
+125 DIEGYEWTDSDYM
-138 SARSG
+138 EKRRGKDSVHA
-143 RDAIHSPMSIYEV
+143 PMSIYEM
-156 HIGSWRKREDEVFP
+156 HMGSWRKKDGEVFP
-170 NYRSVADELADYC
+170 NYRRVADELVEYL
-183 KQMNY
+183 KYMHY

-261 PCFEG
+261 PCYECS
-266 DELRMA
+266 EQRMA

-325 QGEWTPN
+325 FGEWTPN

-342 VDFLRKMNSA
+342 VDFLRKLNSA
-352 VLSSFP
+352 VLTEYP

-389 MGFMHDTLDYMAMDP
+389 MGFMHDTLDYMAIDP
-404 YFRSYNHSRITFSM
+404 YFRSYNHSRLTFSM

-445 MWGDYD
+445 MWGDYE

-477 EFAQFIEWNYNQ
+477 EFAQFIEWNYLQ
-489 QLDWNLLEYPSH
+489 QLDWSLLEYPLH
-501 AGMQSYVRV
+501 DGMRKYVRE
-510 LGRLYLSIPALSRID
+510 LGRLYASTPALWKVD

-531 TWLNVDDNER
+531 SWLNVDDSER

-546 MRMCQRSYVVCAL
+546 MRMSQRSYIVCAL

-571 GLPRPGVLKELINS
+571 GLPKPGVLKELINS
-585 DDVKYGGSG
+585 DDTQYGGSG
-594 IHNAPEIAS
+594 ILNKAEIESADES
-603 EDAPFLE
+603 FLD

-631 APKKA
+631 TSAKKLKELEA
-636 KKAAKPAAKRPAKK
+636 QKAKAAKK
-650 PAKAAEK
+650 K
-657 APASEGGKALV
+657 APA
-668 KAGEKAVA
+668 
-676 KRGERAIAKRGEK
+676 R
-689 AIAKRGE
+689 
-696 KAIAHRGERALAKT
+696 
-710 GDEPAAKPK
+710 
-719 KTAKKK
+719 KKK

>member
-1 MEQRELIE
+1 MELKELIE
-9 KYVSNDDIY
+9 RYVSNDDIW
-18 LYNTGNAQ
+18 LYNTGNAR

-31 FGCRYIPDCGLHRFV
+31 LGCRYIPECGMHRFA

-65 GYASPMYR
+65 GYAHPMWR
-73 REDGVWCAFLPNVKN
+73 RDDEIWVTFIPGLKN
-88 GDIYKYRIV
+88 GDIYKYRVV
-97 GADGNTVLKADPFA
+97 GEDWNTVLKADPFA

-118 ATGSKVW
+118 ATGSKIW
-125 DIEGYGWTDGGYM
+125 DIEGYEWTDSDYM
-138 SARSG
+138 EKRRGKDSVHA
-143 RDAIHSPMSIYEV
+143 PMSIYEM
-156 HIGSWRKREDEVFP
+156 HMGSWRKKDGEVFP
-170 NYRSVADELADYC
+170 NYRRVADELVEYL
-183 KQMNY
+183 KYMHY

-233 SEGIGVIIDWV
+233 SEGIGVIIDCV

-261 PCFEG
+261 PCYECS
-266 DELRMA
+266 EQRMA

-311 DAVSSMLYLDYGRR
+311 DAVSSMLYLDYGRKF
-325 QGEWTPN
+325 GEWTPN

-342 VDFLRKMNSA
+342 VDFLRKLNTA
-352 VLSSFP
+352 ILTEYP

-379 GGLGFVFKWD
+379 GGLGFMFKWD
-389 MGFMHDTLDYMAMDP
+389 MGFMHDTLDYMALDP
-404 YFRSYNHSRITFSM
+404 YFRSYNHSRLTFSM

-445 MWGDYD
+445 MWGDYE

-477 EFAQFIEWNYNQ
+477 EFAQFIEWNYLQ
-489 QLDWNLLEYPSH
+489 QLDWSLLEYPLH
-501 AGMQSYVRV
+501 DGMRKYVRE
-510 LGRLYLSIPALSRID
+510 LGRLYASTPALWKVD

-531 TWLNVDDNER
+531 SWLNVDDSER

-546 MRMCQRSYVVCAL
+546 MRMSQRSYIVCAL

-571 GLPRPGVLKELINS
+571 GLPKPGVLKELINS
-585 DDVKYGGSG
+585 DDTQYGGSG
-594 IHNAPEIAS
+594 IRNKAEIESADES
-603 EDAPFLE
+603 FLD

-631 APKKA
+631 TSAKKLKELEA
-636 KKAAKPAAKRPAKK
+636 QKAKAAKK
-650 PAKAAEK
+650 K
-657 APASEGGKALV
+657 APA
-668 KAGEKAVA
+668 
-676 KRGERAIAKRGEK
+676 R
-689 AIAKRGE
+689 
-696 KAIAHRGERALAKT
+696 
-710 GDEPAAKPK
+710 
-719 KTAKKK
+719 KKK

>member
-1 MEQRELIE
+1 MELKELIE
-9 KYVSNDDIY
+9 RYVSNDDIW
-18 LYNTGNAQ
+18 LYNTGNAR

-31 FGCRYIPDCGLHRFV
+31 LGCRYIPECGMHRFA

-65 GYASPMYR
+65 GYAHPMWR
-73 REDGVWCAFLPNVKN
+73 RDDEIWVTFIPGLKN
-88 GDIYKYRIV
+88 GDIYKYRVV
-97 GADGNTVLKADPFA
+97 GEDWNTVLKADPFA

-118 ATGSKVW
+118 ATGSKIW
-125 DIEGYGWTDGGYM
+125 DIEGYEWTDSDYM
-138 SARSG
+138 EKRRGKDSVHA
-143 RDAIHSPMSIYEV
+143 PMSIYEM
-156 HIGSWRKREDEVFP
+156 HMGSWRKKDGEVFP
-170 NYRSVADELADYC
+170 NYRRVADELVEYL
-183 KQMNY
+183 KYMHY

-261 PCFEG
+261 PCYECS
-266 DELRMA
+266 EQRMA

-292 LTSSAMFFFDK
+292 LTSSAVFFFDK

-311 DAVSSMLYLDYGRR
+311 DAVSSMLYLDYGRKF
-325 QGEWTPN
+325 GEWTPN

-342 VDFLRKMNSA
+342 VDFLRKLNTA
-352 VLSSFP
+352 ILTEYP

-379 GGLGFVFKWD
+379 GGLGFMFKWD
-389 MGFMHDTLDYMAMDP
+389 MGFMHDTLDYMALDP
-404 YFRSYNHSRITFSM
+404 YFRSYNHSRLTFSM

-445 MWGDYD
+445 MWGDYE

-477 EFAQFIEWNYNQ
+477 EFAQFIEWNYLH
-489 QLDWNLLEYPSH
+489 QLDWSLLEYPLH
-501 AGMQSYVRV
+501 DGMRKYVRE
-510 LGRLYLSIPALSRID
+510 LGRLYASTPALWKVD

-531 TWLNVDDNER
+531 SWLNVDDSER

-546 MRMCQRSYVVCAL
+546 MRMSQRSYIVCAL

-571 GLPRPGVLKELINS
+571 GLPKPGVLKEVINS
-585 DDVKYGGSG
+585 DDTQYGGSG
-594 IHNAPEIAS
+594 ILNKAEIESADES
-603 EDAPFLE
+603 FLD

-631 APKKA
+631 TSAKKLKELEA
-636 KKAAKPAAKRPAKK
+636 QKAKAAKK
-650 PAKAAEK
+650 K
-657 APASEGGKALV
+657 APA
-668 KAGEKAVA
+668 
-676 KRGERAIAKRGEK
+676 R
-689 AIAKRGE
+689 
-696 KAIAHRGERALAKT
+696 
-710 GDEPAAKPK
+710 
-719 KTAKKK
+719 KKK

>member
-1 MEQRELIE
+1 MELKELIE
-9 KYVSNDDIY
+9 RYVSNDDIW
-18 LYNTGNAQ
+18 LYNTGNAR

-31 FGCRYIPDCGLHRFV
+31 LGCRYIPECGMHRFA

-65 GYASPMYR
+65 GYAHPMWR
-73 REDGVWCAFLPNVKN
+73 RDDEIWVTFIPGLKN
-88 GDIYKYRIV
+88 GDIYKYRVV
-97 GADGNTVLKADPFA
+97 GEDWNTVLKADPFA

-118 ATGSKVW
+118 ATGSKIW
-125 DIEGYGWTDGGYM
+125 DIEGYEWTDSDYLEKRRRKD
-138 SARSG
+138 SVHA
-143 RDAIHSPMSIYEV
+143 PMSIYEM
-156 HIGSWRKREDEVFP
+156 HMGSWRKKDGEVFP
-170 NYRSVADELADYC
+170 NYRRVADELVEYL
-183 KQMNY
+183 KYMHY

-261 PCFEG
+261 PCYECS
-266 DELRMA
+266 EQRMA

-325 QGEWTPN
+325 FGEWTPN

-342 VDFLRKMNSA
+342 VDFLRKLNSA
-352 VLSSFP
+352 VLTEYP

-389 MGFMHDTLDYMAMDP
+389 MGFMHDTLDYMAIDP
-404 YFRSYNHSRITFSM
+404 YFRSYNHSRLTFSM

-445 MWGDYD
+445 MWGDYE

-477 EFAQFIEWNYNQ
+477 EFAQFIEWNYLQ
-489 QLDWNLLEYPSH
+489 QLDWSLLEYPLH
-501 AGMQSYVRV
+501 DGMRKYVRE
-510 LGRLYLSIPALSRID
+510 LGRLYASTPALWKVD

-531 TWLNVDDNER
+531 SWLNVDDSER

-546 MRMCQRSYVVCAL
+546 MRMSQRSYIVCAL

-571 GLPRPGVLKELINS
+571 GLPKPGVLKEVINS
-585 DDVKYGGSG
+585 DDTQYGGSG
-594 IHNAPEIAS
+594 ILNKAEIESADES
-603 EDAPFLE
+603 FLD

-631 APKKA
+631 TSAKKLKELEA
-636 KKAAKPAAKRPAKK
+636 QKAKAAKK
-650 PAKAAEK
+650 K
-657 APASEGGKALV
+657 APA
-668 KAGEKAVA
+668 
-676 KRGERAIAKRGEK
+676 R
-689 AIAKRGE
+689 
-696 KAIAHRGERALAKT
+696 
-710 GDEPAAKPK
+710 
-719 KTAKKK
+719 KKK

>member
-1 MEQRELIE
+1 MELKELIE
-9 KYVSNDDIY
+9 RYVSNDDIW
-18 LYNTGNAQ
+18 LYNTGNAR

-31 FGCRYIPDCGLHRFV
+31 LGCRYIPECGMHRFA

-65 GYASPMYR
+65 GYAHPMWR
-73 REDGVWCAFLPNVKN
+73 RDDEIWVTFIPGLKN
-88 GDIYKYRIV
+88 GDIYKYRVV
-97 GADGNTVLKADPFA
+97 GEDWNTVLKADPFA

-118 ATGSKVW
+118 ATGSKIW
-125 DIEGYGWTDGGYM
+125 DIEGYEWADSDYM
-138 SARSG
+138 EKRRGKDSVHA
-143 RDAIHSPMSIYEV
+143 PMSIYEM
-156 HIGSWRKREDEVFP
+156 HMGSWRKKDGEVFP
-170 NYRSVADELADYC
+170 NYRRVADELVEYL
-183 KQMNY
+183 KYMHY

-261 PCFEG
+261 PCYECS
-266 DELRMA
+266 EQRMA

-292 LTSSAMFFFDK
+292 LTSSAVFFFDK

-311 DAVSSMLYLDYGRR
+311 DAVSSMLYLDYGRKF
-325 QGEWTPN
+325 GEWTPN

-342 VDFLRKMNSA
+342 VDFLRKLNTA
-352 VLSSFP
+352 ILTEYP

-379 GGLGFVFKWD
+379 GGLGFMFKWD
-389 MGFMHDTLDYMAMDP
+389 MGFMHDTLDYMALDP
-404 YFRSYNHSRITFSM
+404 YFRSYNHSRLTFSM

-445 MWGDYD
+445 MWGDYE

-477 EFAQFIEWNYNQ
+477 EFAQFIEWNYLQ
-489 QLDWNLLEYPSH
+489 QLDWSLLEYPLH
-501 AGMQSYVRV
+501 DGMRKYVRE
-510 LGRLYLSIPALSRID
+510 LGRLYASTPALWKVD

-531 TWLNVDDNER
+531 SWLNVDDSER

-546 MRMCQRSYVVCAL
+546 MRMSQRSYIVCAL

-571 GLPRPGVLKELINS
+571 GLPKPGVLKEVINS
-585 DDVKYGGSG
+585 DDTQYGGSG
-594 IHNAPEIAS
+594 ILNKAEIESADES
-603 EDAPFLE
+603 FLD

-631 APKKA
+631 TSAKKLKELEA
-636 KKAAKPAAKRPAKK
+636 QKAKAAKKKGPAR
-650 PAKAAEK
+650 
-657 APASEGGKALV
+657 
-668 KAGEKAVA
+668 
-676 KRGERAIAKRGEK
+676 
-689 AIAKRGE
+689 
-696 KAIAHRGERALAKT
+696 
-710 GDEPAAKPK
+710 
-719 KTAKKK
+719 KKK

>member
-9 KYVSNDDIY
+9 RYVSNDDIW
-18 LYNTGNAQ
+18 LYNTGGAR
-26 RAYHA
+26 RAYHLL
-31 FGCRYIPDCGLHRFV
+31 GCRYIPECGMHRFA

-65 GYASPMYR
+65 GYAHPMWR
-73 REDGVWCAFLPNVKN
+73 REDEIWVLFIPGLKN
-88 GDIYKYRIV
+88 GDIYKYRVV

-125 DIEGYGWTDGGYM
+125 DIEGYEWTDAAYM
-138 SARSG
+138 DARRG
-143 RDAIHSPMSIYEV
+143 KDAIHSPMSIYEM
-156 HIGSWRKREDEVFP
+156 HMGSWRKKEGEVFP
-170 NYRSVADELADYC
+170 NYRSVADELVSYL
-183 KQMNY
+183 KYMHY

-261 PCFEG
+261 PCYEG
-266 DELRMA
+266 DERRMA

-325 QGEWTPN
+325 FGEWTPN

-342 VDFLRKMNSA
+342 VDFLRKLNTA
-352 VLSSFP
+352 VLTEYP

-404 YFRSYNHSRITFSM
+404 YFRSYNHSRLTFSM
-418 MYAFSENFVLAFS
+418 MYAYSENFVLAFS

-439 ASMVNK
+439 ASMIDK
-445 MWGDYD
+445 MWGDYE

-489 QLDWNLLEYPSH
+489 QLDWTLLEYPVH
-501 AGMQSYVRV
+501 EGMLKYVRE
-510 LGRLYLSIPALSRID
+510 LGRLYSSTAALWKVD

-531 TWLNVDDNER
+531 SWLNVDDSDH

-546 MRMCQRSYVVCAL
+546 MRMSPRSSVVCAL

-571 GLPRPGVLKELINS
+571 GLPKPGVLKELINS
-585 DDVKYGGSG
+585 DDKQYGGSG
-594 IHNAPEIAS
+594 ILNRPEIES
-603 EDAPFLE
+603 EDEPFLE

-623 AVWFRFTP
+623 CIWFRFTP
-631 APKKA
+631 TPQKKLRELA
-636 KKAAKPAAKRPAKK
+636 EQKTAA
-650 PAKAAEK
+650 
-657 APASEGGKALV
+657 
-668 KAGEKAVA
+668 
-676 KRGERAIAKRGEK
+676 
-689 AIAKRGE
+689 
-696 KAIAHRGERALAKT
+696 
-710 GDEPAAKPK
+710 
-719 KTAKKK
+719 AKKKKSAPRGRK

>member
-1 MEQRELIE
+1 MELKELIE
-9 KYVSNDDIY
+9 RYVSNDDIW
-18 LYNTGNAQ
+18 LYNTGNAR

-31 FGCRYIPDCGLHRFV
+31 LGCRYIPECGMHRFA

-65 GYASPMYR
+65 GYAHPMWR
-73 REDGVWCAFLPNVKN
+73 RDDEIWVTFIPGLKN
-88 GDIYKYRIV
+88 GDIYKYRVV
-97 GADGNTVLKADPFA
+97 GEDWNTVLKADPFA

-118 ATGSKVW
+118 ATGSKIW
-125 DIEGYGWTDGGYM
+125 DIEGYEWTDSDYM
-138 SARSG
+138 EKRRGKDSVHA
-143 RDAIHSPMSIYEV
+143 PMSIYEM
-156 HIGSWRKREDEVFP
+156 HMGSWRKKDGEVFP
-170 NYRSVADELADYC
+170 NYRRVADELVEYL
-183 KQMNY
+183 KYMHY

-261 PCFEG
+261 PCYECS
-266 DELRMA
+266 EQRMA

-292 LTSSAMFFFDK
+292 LTSSAVFFFDK

-325 QGEWTPN
+325 FGEWTPN

-342 VDFLRKMNSA
+342 VDFLRKLNTA
-352 VLSSFP
+352 ILTEYP

-389 MGFMHDTLDYMAMDP
+389 MGFMHDTLDYMAIDP
-404 YFRSYNHSRITFSM
+404 YFRSYNHSRLTFSM

-445 MWGDYD
+445 MWGDYE

-477 EFAQFIEWNYNQ
+477 EFAQFIEWNYLQ
-489 QLDWNLLEYPSH
+489 QLDWSLLEYPLH
-501 AGMQSYVRV
+501 DGMRKYVRE
-510 LGRLYLSIPALSRID
+510 LGRLYASTPALWKVD

-531 TWLNVDDNER
+531 SWLNVDDSER

-546 MRMCQRSYVVCAL
+546 MRMSQRSYIVCAL

-571 GLPRPGVLKELINS
+571 GLPKPGVLKEVINS
-585 DDVKYGGSG
+585 DDTQYGGSG
-594 IHNAPEIAS
+594 ILNKAEIESADES
-603 EDAPFLE
+603 FLD

-631 APKKA
+631 TSAKKLKELEA
-636 KKAAKPAAKRPAKK
+636 QKAKAAKK
-650 PAKAAEK
+650 K
-657 APASEGGKALV
+657 APA
-668 KAGEKAVA
+668 
-676 KRGERAIAKRGEK
+676 R
-689 AIAKRGE
+689 
-696 KAIAHRGERALAKT
+696 
-710 GDEPAAKPK
+710 
-719 KTAKKK
+719 KKK

>member
-1 MEQRELIE
+1 MELKELIE
-9 KYVSNDDIY
+9 RYVSNDDIW
-18 LYNTGNAQ
+18 LYNTGNAR

-31 FGCRYIPDCGLHRFV
+31 LGCRYIPECGMHRFA

-65 GYASPMYR
+65 GYAHPMWR
-73 REDGVWCAFLPNVKN
+73 RDDEIWVTFIPGLKN
-88 GDIYKYRIV
+88 GDIYKYRVV
-97 GADGNTVLKADPFA
+97 GEDWNTVLKADPFA

-118 ATGSKVW
+118 ATGSKIW
-125 DIEGYGWTDGGYM
+125 DIEGYEWTDSDYM
-138 SARSG
+138 EKRRGKDSVHA
-143 RDAIHSPMSIYEV
+143 PMSIYEM
-156 HIGSWRKREDEVFP
+156 HMGSWRKKDGEVFP
-170 NYRSVADELADYC
+170 NYRRVADELVEYL
-183 KQMNY
+183 KYMHY

-244 PAHFPR
+244 LAHFPR

-261 PCFEG
+261 PCYECS
-266 DELRMA
+266 EQRMA

-325 QGEWTPN
+325 FGEWTPN

-342 VDFLRKMNSA
+342 VDFLRKLNTA
-352 VLSSFP
+352 ILTEYP

-379 GGLGFVFKWD
+379 GGLGFMFKWD
-389 MGFMHDTLDYMAMDP
+389 MGFMHDTLDYMALDP
-404 YFRSYNHSRITFSM
+404 YFRSYNHSRLTFSM

-445 MWGDYD
+445 MWGDYE

-477 EFAQFIEWNYNQ
+477 EFAQFIEWNYLQ
-489 QLDWNLLEYPSH
+489 QLDWSLLEYPLH
-501 AGMQSYVRV
+501 DGMRKYVRE
-510 LGRLYLSIPALSRID
+510 LGRLYASTPALWKVD

-531 TWLNVDDNER
+531 SWLNVDDSER

-546 MRMCQRSYVVCAL
+546 MRMSQRSYIVCAL

-571 GLPRPGVLKELINS
+571 GLPKPGVLKEVINS
-585 DDVKYGGSG
+585 DDTQYGGSG
-594 IHNAPEIAS
+594 ILNKAEIESADES
-603 EDAPFLE
+603 FLD

-631 APKKA
+631 TSAKKLKELEA
-636 KKAAKPAAKRPAKK
+636 QKAKAAKK
-650 PAKAAEK
+650 K
-657 APASEGGKALV
+657 APA
-668 KAGEKAVA
+668 
-676 KRGERAIAKRGEK
+676 R
-689 AIAKRGE
+689 
-696 KAIAHRGERALAKT
+696 
-710 GDEPAAKPK
+710 
-719 KTAKKK
+719 KKK

>member
-1 MEQRELIE
+1 MELKELIE
-9 KYVSNDDIY
+9 RYVSNDDIW
-18 LYNTGNAQ
+18 LYNTGNAR

-31 FGCRYIPDCGLHRFV
+31 LGCRYIPECGMHRFA

-65 GYASPMYR
+65 GYAHPMWR
-73 REDGVWCAFLPNVKN
+73 RDDEIWVTFIPGLKN
-88 GDIYKYRIV
+88 GDIYKYRVV
-97 GADGNTVLKADPFA
+97 GEDWNTVLKADPFA

-118 ATGSKVW
+118 ATGSKIW
-125 DIEGYGWTDGGYM
+125 DIEGYEWTDSDYM
-138 SARSG
+138 EKRRGKDSVHA
-143 RDAIHSPMSIYEV
+143 PMSIYEM
-156 HIGSWRKREDEVFP
+156 HMGSWRKKDGEVFP
-170 NYRSVADELADYC
+170 NYRRVADELVEYL
-183 KQMNY
+183 KYMHY

-261 PCFEG
+261 PCYECS
-266 DELRMA
+266 EQRMA

-292 LTSSAMFFFDK
+292 LTSSAVFFFDK

-311 DAVSSMLYLDYGRR
+311 DAVSSMLYLDYGRKF
-325 QGEWTPN
+325 GEWTPN

-342 VDFLRKMNSA
+342 VDFLRKLNSA
-352 VLSSFP
+352 VLTEYP

-389 MGFMHDTLDYMAMDP
+389 MGFMHDTLDYMAIDP
-404 YFRSYNHSRITFSM
+404 YFRSYNHSRLTFSM

-445 MWGDYD
+445 MWGDYE

-477 EFAQFIEWNYNQ
+477 EFAQFIEWNYLQ
-489 QLDWNLLEYPSH
+489 QLDWSLLEYPLH
-501 AGMQSYVRV
+501 DGMRKYVRE
-510 LGRLYLSIPALSRID
+510 LGRLYASTPALWKVD

-531 TWLNVDDNER
+531 SWLNVDDSER

-546 MRMCQRSYVVCAL
+546 MRMSQRSYIVCAL

-571 GLPRPGVLKELINS
+571 GLPKPGVLKEVINS
-585 DDVKYGGSG
+585 DDTQYGGSG
-594 IHNAPEIAS
+594 ILNKAEIESADES
-603 EDAPFLE
+603 FLD

-631 APKKA
+631 TSAKKLKELEA
-636 KKAAKPAAKRPAKK
+636 QKAKAAKK
-650 PAKAAEK
+650 K
-657 APASEGGKALV
+657 APA
-668 KAGEKAVA
+668 
-676 KRGERAIAKRGEK
+676 R
-689 AIAKRGE
+689 
-696 KAIAHRGERALAKT
+696 
-710 GDEPAAKPK
+710 
-719 KTAKKK
+719 KKK

>member
-1 MEQRELIE
+1 MELKELIE
-9 KYVSNDDIY
+9 RYVSNDDIW
-18 LYNTGNAQ
+18 LYNTGNAR

-31 FGCRYIPDCGLHRFV
+31 LGCRYIPECGMHRFA

-65 GYASPMYR
+65 GYAHPMWR
-73 REDGVWCAFLPNVKN
+73 RDDEIWVTFIPGLKN
-88 GDIYKYRIV
+88 GDIYKYRVV
-97 GADGNTVLKADPFA
+97 GEDWNTVLKADPFA

-118 ATGSKVW
+118 ATGSKIW
-125 DIEGYGWTDGGYM
+125 DIEGYEWTDSDYM
-138 SARSG
+138 EKRRGKDSVHA
-143 RDAIHSPMSIYEV
+143 PMSIYEM
-156 HIGSWRKREDEVFP
+156 HMGSWRKKDGEVFP
-170 NYRSVADELADYC
+170 NYRRVADELVEYL
-183 KQMNY
+183 KYMHY

-261 PCFEG
+261 PCYECS
-266 DELRMA
+266 EQRMA

-292 LTSSAMFFFDK
+292 LTSSAVFFFDK

-311 DAVSSMLYLDYGRR
+311 DAVSSMLYLDYGRKF
-325 QGEWTPN
+325 GEWTPN

-342 VDFLRKMNSA
+342 VDFLRKFNTA
-352 VLSSFP
+352 ILTEYP

-379 GGLGFVFKWD
+379 GGLGFMFKWD
-389 MGFMHDTLDYMAMDP
+389 MGFMHDTLDYMALDP
-404 YFRSYNHSRITFSM
+404 YFRSYNHSRLTFSM

-445 MWGDYD
+445 MWGDYE

-477 EFAQFIEWNYNQ
+477 EFAQFIEWNYLQ
-489 QLDWNLLEYPSH
+489 QLDWSLLEYPLH
-501 AGMQSYVRV
+501 DGMRKYVRE
-510 LGRLYLSIPALSRID
+510 LGRLYASTPALWKVD

-531 TWLNVDDNER
+531 SWLNVDDSER

-546 MRMCQRSYVVCAL
+546 MRMSQRSYIVCAL

-571 GLPRPGVLKELINS
+571 GLPKPGVLKELINS
-585 DDVKYGGSG
+585 DDTQYGGSG
-594 IHNAPEIAS
+594 ILNKAEIESADES
-603 EDAPFLE
+603 FLD

-631 APKKA
+631 TSAKKLKELEA
-636 KKAAKPAAKRPAKK
+636 QKAKAAKK
-650 PAKAAEK
+650 K
-657 APASEGGKALV
+657 APA
-668 KAGEKAVA
+668 
-676 KRGERAIAKRGEK
+676 R
-689 AIAKRGE
+689 
-696 KAIAHRGERALAKT
+696 
-710 GDEPAAKPK
+710 
-719 KTAKKK
+719 KKK